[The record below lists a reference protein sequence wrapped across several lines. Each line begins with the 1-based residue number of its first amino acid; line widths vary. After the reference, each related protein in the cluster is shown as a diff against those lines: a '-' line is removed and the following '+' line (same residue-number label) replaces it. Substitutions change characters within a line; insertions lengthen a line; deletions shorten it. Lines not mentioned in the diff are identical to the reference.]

1 MKTFSA
7 FLIAVLVIVPNAFA
21 GEETP
26 QQGVQSII
34 NLYKNA
40 SSVKYVGGFRHG

>member
-34 NLYKNA
+34 NL
-40 SSVKYVGGFRHG
+40 